1 MYLHMYNVEY
11 VSHTHTHTCTHS
23 HTHMY
28 IHMYTHMYTHTHTH
42 VHTHTHTHTCTHVH
56 THTCTHSHTHVHTHV
71 HTHTHRAR
79 WIKVAGV
86 LYKSPCAVL
95 LKLENDYPQ
104 YGQVIEILVVNS
116 FCVMFNVCVM
126 TTVSFLS
133 HFNAYFVSP
142 SPVHRVIP
150 LSKLHSPFP
159 VHIYHVVCSG
169 VTKQVAVPKFHISGC
184 LY

>member
-1 MYLHMYNVEY
+1 
-11 VSHTHTHTCTHS
+11 
-23 HTHMY
+23 MY
-28 IHMYTHMYTHTHTH
+28 IHMYT
-42 VHTHTHTHTCTHVH
+42 
-56 THTCTHSHTHVHTHV
+56 

-169 VTKQVAVPKFHISGC
+169 VTKQVVVPKFHISGC